1 MNQLKQAWYTR
12 QWVKILLHAAA
23 WTLLFSL
30 PYLLKSSYDDK
41 HHVDDKPREAALNY
55 FMFFADA
62 LWVGFFYLNA
72 YLLIPKLGYKKKLGM
87 YLLSLVGAVLFI
99 MLCHFLYFNAF
110 VISAT
115 FKVRNFFVFNIFQYL
130 LFFTASAA
138 YQLIRD
144 KIKSDQL
151 AIERQEE
158 NLKTELSF
166 LRSQV
171 SPHFMFNVL
180 NNMVALVRLK
190 SDQLEPTIIKL
201 SSLMRYMLYETD
213 EEKVLLKR
221 EIEYLQSYVDLQQQ
235 RFGKKVA
242 VNISMKLT
250 DEQFEIE
257 PMLLIPFIE
266 NAFKHGT
273 GMIENAQIDIELYT
287 KENTLHF
294 TVRNRYNENTI
305 REIKDKTSGIGLVNV
320 KRRLNLLYSDQH
332 NLWMSNK
339 DNWYMVSLQLN
350 LH

>member
-1 MNQLKQAWYTR
+1 MNKLKQAWYTR
-12 QWVKILLHAAA
+12 KWVKILLHTAA
-23 WTLLFSL
+23 WVLLFSL
-30 PYLLKSSYDDK
+30 PYWLRSYDNNR
-41 HHVDDKPREAALNY
+41 HANEKPMEKAFIY
-55 FMFFADA
+55 FGILADL
-62 LWVGFFYLNA
+62 LWIGFFYFNA
-72 YLLIPKLGYKKKLGM
+72 NFLLPRAFYTKKYWL
-87 YLLSLVGAVLFI
+87 YCLSILAVVWSIYGFHYVYFDLFI
-99 MLCHFLYFNAF
+99 DGDK
-110 VISAT
+110 
-115 FKVRNFFVFNIFQYL
+115 FKTSSFITYNIFPL
-130 LFFTASAA
+130 LFIFTASSA

-144 KIKSDQL
+144 KIKSDQMF
-151 AIERQEE
+151 IEKQEE

-180 NNMVALVRLK
+180 NNMVALVRLQ

-242 VNISMKLT
+242 VHISMQLSNQ
-250 DEQFEIE
+250 DFEIE

-273 GMIENAQIDIELYT
+273 GMIEHAQIDIELYT

-294 TVRNRYNENTI
+294 TVRNKFSEKSI
-305 REIKDKTSGIGLVNV
+305 QEIKDKTSGIGLGNV
-320 KRRLNLLYSDQH
+320 KRRLNLLYGNQH
-332 NLWMSNK
+332 NLWITNN
-339 DNWYMVSLQLN
+339 DGWYMVSLQLN